1 MGHKG
6 RQSSLPIRGVVFF
19 LKKITVKESAEK
31 LMILEDMEYLDT
43 KSFGSSIVKKDTTC
57 LILSIILHER
67 LGNHQ
72 CATQNLDTKCMLVTG
87 A

>member
-1 MGHKG
+1 
-6 RQSSLPIRGVVFF
+6 
-19 LKKITVKESAEK
+19 
-31 LMILEDMEYLDT
+31 MILEDMEYLDT